1 MNAAYIYLQTYRL
14 FDDAMPIKGDCGTLC
29 DKACCKGEDSGMFLF
44 PMEDKVYD
52 LLNPDWAKLE
62 TSEFSYE
69 FDGKEKKVP
78 ILFCNGNCDRYQR
91 PLACRI
97 FPLTP
102 YLDSGGK
109 LEIIVD
115 PRSKSVC
122 PLSRRLDI
130 ENYNYKYVK
139 NIKKAFSLLMKNSEF
154 KEYMKTYSEY
164 LDEYRKFF

>member
-1 MNAAYIYLQTYRL
+1 
-14 FDDAMPIKGDCGTLC
+14 
-29 DKACCKGEDSGMFLF
+29 MFLF

-62 TSEFSYE
+62 ASEFSYE

-115 PRSKSVC
+115 PRAKSIC